1 MALMIMQRDFVIK
14 AHGHSISFAP
24 GIERWVPPE
33 CHSEAMKFGAVAV
46 DQKEDLKLEKAP
58 ERPKVITG
66 QDREEAL
73 QEAMVYLHATNNT
86 DDFGANGLPKVGAVK
101 SIVGFDVSGA
111 ERDGAWTK
119 MKKAQIAAASPATN
133 DV

>member
-1 MALMIMQRDFVIK
+1 MIMQRDFVVK
-14 AHGHSISFAP
+14 ALGHSINFIA
-24 GIERWVPPE
+24 GEEKWVPPE
-33 CHSEAMKFGAVAV
+33 CHSEAMKYGAVPV
-46 DQKEDLKLEKAP
+46 DGEADLKLEEAP

-66 QDREEAL
+66 QDRDEAL
-73 QEAMVYLHATNNT
+73 HKAMVYLQENNST

-101 SIVGFDVSGA
+101 SIVGFDVSAA
-111 ERDGAWTK
+111 ERDAAWTK

>member
-1 MALMIMQRDFVIK
+1 MAFMKMQRAFVIK
-14 AHGHSISFAP
+14 SNGHSIPFKAN
-24 GIERWVPPE
+24 EKTWVPPE
-33 CHSEAMKFGAVAV
+33 CHAEAMKYGAVPV
-46 DQKEDLKLEKAP
+46 DKKEDLKLEPAI
-58 ERPKVITG
+58 ERPKVTTG
-66 QDREEAL
+66 EDRDKAL
-73 QEAMVYLHATNNT
+73 NDAMVYLQDTNNP

-119 MKKAQIAAASPATN
+119 MKKAQIAAASPDTN